1 MKLFIIITT
10 ALLVSFSGFSQ
21 KFGYVN
27 TEHILSKLPEYK
39 EAQKEIDRISV
50 DYQKQIDQMYVSLD
64 SMFNDFRRKEIL
76 LEKEQ
81 KKRAQDKI
89 MAKEKEIK
97 EFQKKIFGYEGE
109 IFLKRQEL
117 IKPIQDEVYGAVEKV
132 AKDQKLQVVFDKAGD
147 LVMIYTDATHDYTD
161 FVLEELGQG
170 DEKDTI
176 DNPRHKD

>member
-1 MKLFIIITT
+1 MKSYLIIATT
-10 ALLVSFSGFSQ
+10 LLLSFAGYSQ

-27 TEHILSKLPEYK
+27 TEQILSKLPEYK

-50 DYQKQIDQMYVSLD
+50 NYQKQIDQMYVSLD
-64 SMFNDFRRKEIL
+64 SMFNEFRRKEIL

-81 KKRAQDKI
+81 KKRMQDKI

-117 IKPIQDEVYGAVEKV
+117 IKPIQDKVYAAVEKV
-132 AKDQKLQVVFDKAGD
+132 AKDQRLQVVFDKAGD
-147 LVMIYTDATHDYTD
+147 LVMIYTEATHDYTD

-170 DEKDTI
+170 DKKDTI